1 MDRLLVLF
9 LYTHELT
16 FFIFSHFI
24 SKVVH
29 LETSSFVNFMI
40 QILSH
45 KFNGVHIGT
54 SFKILNEVA
63 VCTLLDL

>member
-16 FFIFSHFI
+16 FLFSLI
-24 SKVVH
+24 LSKVVH
-29 LETSSFVNFMI
+29 LETSPFVNFMI

-45 KFNGVHIGT
+45 KFNGVHTGT